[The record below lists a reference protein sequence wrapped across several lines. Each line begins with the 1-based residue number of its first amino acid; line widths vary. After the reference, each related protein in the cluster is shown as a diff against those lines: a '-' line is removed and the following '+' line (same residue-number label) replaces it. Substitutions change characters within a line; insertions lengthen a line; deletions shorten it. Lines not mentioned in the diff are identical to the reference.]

1 MGKVLVFAPQ
11 SDDASQNF
19 GDYIE
24 SAQAL
29 PFIRAAAFSW
39 DDPKWQLDGL
49 AKRERAKTP
58 AIINYKGLSG
68 PFGAFGRAF
77 VAHRIGETIGSPK
90 QIGKYAKPIARLRDL
105 AATAERLSIRHPSD
119 VTLEVF
125 DETASS
131 LTENSKSQYS
141 LGQQLRDLKWV
152 HDALSSAVMLNVPF
166 EWQPHI
172 TDSSNKRNRINP
184 NKSGRPLTD
193 RELEAIAHAWR
204 NAETPRDVLITS
216 VLALM
221 CCAPMRIE
229 EVLSLPV
236 DCEVLPDPGDG
247 FRGGLRWRPK
257 KGGRPQVKYV
267 PEAMI
272 PIAHKALSCIL
283 NVTEPARTAAR
294 KRLEGDG
301 SINVPSEFPIFDAET
316 GLTYNEA
323 LCVGLKGLLTE
334 KQTVNLHAVE
344 RITYMQIRRA
354 MLGELG
360 ATSVFHSTGALE
372 EDEPAFELTTHM
384 ARHYLNTIAQ
394 KSNVPQADIA
404 LWSGRKLV
412 TQNNAYDHETA
423 EQLVARIKSKRGPEK
438 LPVIKIDNR
447 AAWEM
452 SIVKETA
459 HTTQFG
465 WCQQSL
471 RQDPC
476 QMFGQ
481 CLNCQHLVCVKGA
494 EGKLTNIK
502 SELEKEKT
510 LQRAALAKKEQ
521 GYPVKDR
528 WLDLFA
534 KKIARLEELIAILE
548 SSDVEDGTAI
558 QNGRTGPELLP
569 QFDMTAFGKSRH
581 TASILPSKNAV
592 E

>member
-1 MGKVLVFAPQ
+1 
-11 SDDASQNF
+11 
-19 GDYIE
+19 
-24 SAQAL
+24 
-29 PFIRAAAFSW
+29 
-39 DDPKWQLDGL
+39 
-49 AKRERAKTP
+49 
-58 AIINYKGLSG
+58 
-68 PFGAFGRAF
+68 
-77 VAHRIGETIGSPK
+77 
-90 QIGKYAKPIARLRDL
+90 
-105 AATAERLSIRHPSD
+105 
-119 VTLEVF
+119 
-125 DETASS
+125 
-131 LTENSKSQYS
+131 
-141 LGQQLRDLKWV
+141 
-152 HDALSSAVMLNVPF
+152 
-166 EWQPHI
+166 
-172 TDSSNKRNRINP
+172 
-184 NKSGRPLTD
+184 
-193 RELEAIAHAWR
+193 
-204 NAETPRDVLITS
+204 
-216 VLALM
+216 
-221 CCAPMRIE
+221 MRIE

-236 DCEVLPDPGDG
+236 ECEVLPDPGDG

-257 KGGRPQVKYV
+257 KAGRPQIKYV

-272 PIAHKALSCIL
+272 PIAHEALSRIRD
-283 NVTEPARTAAR
+283 VTGPARMAVQ
-294 KRLEGDG
+294 KRMEGDG
-301 SINVPSEFPIFDAET
+301 SINVPGEFPIFDAAT
-316 GLTYNEA
+316 GLSYGEA
-323 LCVGLKGLLTE
+323 LCVGLKGLLTV
-334 KQTVNLHAVE
+334 KQTVNLHVVE

-354 MLGELG
+354 MLGGLR
-360 ATSVFHSTGALE
+360 ATSLFHSTGALE

-423 EQLVARIKSKRGPEK
+423 EELVERIKSKRRPEK

-494 EGKLTNIK
+494 EGKLINIK
-502 SELEKEKT
+502 SELEKEQT

-548 SSDVEDGTAI
+548 SPDVEDGAVI
-558 QNGRTGPELLP
+558 QNGRAGPELLP
-569 QFDMTAFGKSRH
+569 QFDMTAFGKARH
-581 TASILPSKNAV
+581 TASIPPSKTAV
-592 E
+592 K

>member
-1 MGKVLVFAPQ
+1 MGKVLVFTPQ
-11 SDDASQNF
+11 SDDADQNF

-24 SAQAL
+24 SAKAL
-29 PFIRAAAFSW
+29 PFIRAAKFSW
-39 DDPKWQLDGL
+39 DDSKWQLDGL
-49 AKRERAKTP
+49 AKPERPTQNP
-58 AIINYKGLSG
+58 NMNFSSITG
-68 PFGAFGRAF
+68 PFGELARAL
-77 VAHRIGETIGSPK
+77 VAHRIGESLGAVK
-90 QIGKYAKPIARLRDL
+90 QIGRYAKPISRLRDL
-105 AATAERLSIRHPSD
+105 AKTAKGFDIHHPSEL
-119 VTLEVF
+119 TLEVF
-125 DETASS
+125 DEAAANI
-131 LTENSKSQYS
+131 TETSKSQYS
-141 LGQQLRDLKWV
+141 LGQQLRDLKLV
-152 HDALSSAVMLNVPF
+152 HSALSDAAIFNVPF
-166 EWQPHI
+166 DWQPHI
-172 TDSSNKRNRINP
+172 TVTTNKRNRINP
-184 NKSGRPLTD
+184 EKSGRPLTD
-193 RELEAIAHAWR
+193 RELEAIAYAWR
-204 NAETPRDVLITS
+204 NAETPRDVLVTS

-247 FRGGLRWRPK
+247 FRGGLRWRPR

-272 PIAHKALSCIL
+272 PIAHEALSRIR
-283 NVTEPARTAAR
+283 NVTEPARIAAR
-294 KRLEGDG
+294 KRLEGDET
-301 SINVPSEFPIFDAET
+301 INVPSDFPVFDAET
-316 GLTYNEA
+316 GLTYDEA

-334 KQTVNLHAVE
+334 KQTVNLHAVK
-344 RITYMQIRRA
+344 RITYPQIRSA
-354 MLGELG
+354 MLGYG
-360 ATSVFHSTGALE
+360 TTSVFHSTGVLAA
-372 EDEPAFELTTHM
+372 DEQAFELTTHM

-394 KSNVPQADIA
+394 KVNVPQADIA

-423 EQLVARIKSKRGPEK
+423 EELVARIKSKRGPEK

-459 HTTQFG
+459 HTTEFG

-481 CLNCQHLVCVKGA
+481 CLNCQHLVCIKGA
-494 EGKLTNIK
+494 EGKLANIK
-502 SELEKEKT
+502 CELEREKK
-510 LQRAALAKKEQ
+510 LQAAALGKKEQ

-534 KKIARLEELIAILE
+534 KKIARLEDLIAILE
-548 SSDVEDGTAI
+548 SPDVEDGAAI
-558 QNGRTGPELLP
+558 QNGHAGPELLP

-581 TASILPSKNAV
+581 TTSISPSKRAV